1 MTRHATIIDV
11 ARLAGVSKAT
21 AARVMNGSP
30 ELVREETRERVIEAA
45 TQLGYE
51 RNAIAGSLRTAH
63 THMIALSIPDI
74 TNPFWPEVARGVQ
87 DGLEQKDYATVTVN
101 TDWNAQREQNYLRMV
116 RRNRFDGLVINPAEV
131 SNADLKVLRIPVV
144 ILGSGSQYPDF
155 DSVGSATEQ
164 GVEMGLTFLLGL
176 GHRRIG
182 LLAGHP
188 RHNLVFTRY
197 QGYAAFHERHHLPLS
212 PELVIQTDFIEEAG
226 FDGMMRLLGLPEPP
240 TAVFCA
246 NDILAIGALKAA
258 QQAGVRVPNDVSIM
272 GMDDIHAADTTFPTL
287 STIAKPKYDIGQT
300 AADLLLHRLNGD
312 TTAPVQHLQL
322 PCRLL
327 QRGTTAPPRG

>member
-1 MTRHATIIDV
+1 MV
-11 ARLAGVSKAT
+11 
-21 AARVMNGSP
+21 
-30 ELVREETRERVIEAA
+30 
-45 TQLGYE
+45 
-51 RNAIAGSLRTAH
+51 
-63 THMIALSIPDI
+63 ALSIPDI

-101 TDWNAQREQNYLRMV
+101 TDWNAGREQNYLRMV

-131 SNADLKVLRIPVV
+131 SNDELKVLRIPVV
-144 ILGSGSQYPDF
+144 ILGSGTHYPDF

-164 GVEMGLTFLLGL
+164 AVDMGLTYLLEL

-188 RHNLVFTRY
+188 RPNLVFTRY
-197 QGYAAFHERHHLPLS
+197 QGYAAFHERHNLPLI
-212 PELVIQTDFIEEAG
+212 PDLIIQTDFVEEAG
-226 FDGMMRLLGLPEPP
+226 FEGMTRLLGLPEPP

-258 QQAGVRVPNDVSIM
+258 QHMGVRVPDDVSIM

-287 STIAKPKYDIGQT
+287 STLAKPKYDIGQK
-300 AADLLLHRLNGD
+300 AAELLLRRLGGD
-312 TTAPVQHLQL
+312 MTAPVEHLQL